1 MIDSSDCEAIYVF
14 IQAMGSLSMGL
25 ACVNLAIR
33 TIAIW
38 KNDRHVVV
46 GLTIIILGHWAI
58 ILRDIPIVRA
68 MWDDNQG
75 CIFIDNKHNLVTG
88 IYVYAMGID
97 FIVMCLMAYK
107 TGIQLN
113 NRTRLIKILVVDG
126 VLYFIIAFLVNLMG
140 VVFSALNLNPIMSVI
155 GVVPATMISTI
166 AACRAVRHLTTFVN
180 RPNRLNI
187 IEISQPISEGVSICG
202 VEQQRSTLAE
212 TRPCPCIT
220 LPVPVKVLNFLIRF
234 VVLSSLIWDSQIM
247 DGSKSPCSDTS
258 DDTLARSPTGSE
270 FV

>member
-1 MIDSSDCEAIYVF
+1 MAIDWHSAHMMTRNADSFSKLLHAFVGLYLWEWFNSLDFEYKLITGRHKFKWPLGDDQVFYFLNRYALLGVCIGFMVFLDTKIEASNCEAMYIF

-46 GLTIIILGHWAI
+46 VLTVIILGHWAL

-68 MWDDNQG
+68 KWDGDQG
-75 CIFIDNKHNLVTG
+75 CIFIDNEHNLVTG
-88 IYVYAMGID
+88 MYVYAMGID

-155 GVVPATMISTI
+155 GVVPATMISTVSSSFQSI
-166 AACRAVRHLTTFVN
+166 AA
-180 RPNRLNI
+180 
-187 IEISQPISEGVSICG
+187 Q
-202 VEQQRSTLAE
+202 
-212 TRPCPCIT
+212 
-220 LPVPVKVLNFLIRF
+220 
-234 VVLSSLIWDSQIM
+234 SS
-247 DGSKSPCSDTS
+247 G
-258 DDTLARSPTGSE
+258 
-270 FV
+270 